1 MTNVMNEFPHL
12 DNMSAT
18 QLFERR
24 SQLIGS
30 APNGDYKQLPDEV
43 LMELVA
49 IHRVLRRKS
58 SPATKPSVSRKGGNM
73 VPTLDNI

>member
-1 MTNVMNEFPHL
+1 MTNVMDQFGHL
-12 DNMSAT
+12 DSMTAT

-24 SQLIGS
+24 TALIGS
-30 APNGDYKQLPDEV
+30 APDGDYKQLSDDV
-43 LMELVA
+43 LQELVA

-58 SPATKPSVSRKGGNM
+58 APGTKPSVSRKGANM

>member
-1 MTNVMNEFPHL
+1 MTNVMDAFQHL
-12 DNMSAT
+12 DSMSQT

-24 SQLIGS
+24 TALIGS
-30 APNGDYKQLPDEV
+30 APDGDYKQLSDEV
-43 LMELVA
+43 LQELVA

-58 SPATKPSVSRKGGNM
+58 SPATKPSVSRKGANM

>member
-1 MTNVMNEFPHL
+1 MSNVMDAFQHL
-12 DNMSAT
+12 DSMSQT

-24 SQLIGS
+24 TALIGS
-30 APNGDYKQLPDEV
+30 APNGDYKQLDDNA

-58 SPATKPSVSRKGGNM
+58 SSPAKVSAPRKGGAM
-73 VPTLDNI
+73 IPSLDNI

>member
-1 MTNVMNEFPHL
+1 MTNVMDAFEHL
-12 DNMSAT
+12 DSMSQT

-24 SQLIGS
+24 TQLIGT
-30 APNGDYKQLPDEV
+30 APNGDYKQLDDNA

-58 SPATKPSVSRKGGNM
+58 SSPAKVSSSRKGGNL
-73 VPTLDNI
+73 VPSLDSI